1 MINAFTYDEN
11 YYRTIPACI
20 IDGRKGNP
28 AVSGQIGSVIKAFTD
43 IEVDKAGKPGIIPYK
58 METINGNLVG
68 FMSLQ
73 VQLGVASQY
82 QLWLREAF
90 KGKLDEIQQDIS
102 IFITSLSWTYD
113 KLI

>member
-1 MINAFTYDEN
+1 MINNFTYDEN

-20 IDGRKGNP
+20 IDGRKDNP
-28 AVSGQIGSVIKAFTD
+28 AVYGQIGDVIKAFTD
-43 IEVDKAGKPGIIPYK
+43 IEVDKASKSGIIPYK

-68 FMSLQ
+68 FMSLE
-73 VQLGVASQY
+73 VKFNTASVY

-90 KGKLDEIQQDIS
+90 KGKLAEIQQDIS
-102 IFITSLSWTYD
+102 IFITSLSWTFD